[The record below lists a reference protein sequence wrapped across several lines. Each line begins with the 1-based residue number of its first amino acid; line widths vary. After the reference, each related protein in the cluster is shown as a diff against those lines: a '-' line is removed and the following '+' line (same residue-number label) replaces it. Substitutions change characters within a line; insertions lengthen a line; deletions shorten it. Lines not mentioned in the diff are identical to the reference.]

1 MYQFNNNKGFGV
13 EIEFIRPDFLP
24 QQEVANK
31 VDDALIEVGGG
42 CNLES
47 YNHITRPEWKLV
59 TDASVKGQTGYRGD
73 NELVSPILRG
83 YNGKKQLQIVL
94 DTLNSLGCDVNVSC
108 GIHVHHDVTYT
119 MVSSREKVT
128 KFLNNLI
135 KFVCKFEHLIYRI
148 VTPSRLTGIYCN
160 PARAVFGKMRHSGM
174 HNSGLKEITKKI
186 FRDLKEDVDYKYNN
200 YGQGVSSGCINF
212 GGQSQRTRYCGLN
225 LKNIWTRGSVE
236 FRYMQGSLNFDKI
249 WSWVVLTQAII
260 NVTETTKSV
269 AFKSVKNNLT
279 GMFYFRKALG
289 FIGNTNR
296 CEDTKKANSVI
307 LKRYKKLTTP
317 NCEVVRQNSRYYQ
330 LTRAGV

>member
-13 EIEFIRPDFLP
+13 EIEFIRPDFLT

-108 GIHVHHDVTYT
+108 GIHVHHDVTNT

-135 KFVCKFEHLIYRI
+135 KFVCKF
-148 VTPSRLTGIYCN
+148 
-160 PARAVFGKMRHSGM
+160 
-174 HNSGLKEITKKI
+174 
-186 FRDLKEDVDYKYNN
+186 
-200 YGQGVSSGCINF
+200 
-212 GGQSQRTRYCGLN
+212 
-225 LKNIWTRGSVE
+225 
-236 FRYMQGSLNFDKI
+236 
-249 WSWVVLTQAII
+249 
-260 NVTETTKSV
+260 
-269 AFKSVKNNLT
+269 
-279 GMFYFRKALG
+279 
-289 FIGNTNR
+289 
-296 CEDTKKANSVI
+296 
-307 LKRYKKLTTP
+307 
-317 NCEVVRQNSRYYQ
+317 
-330 LTRAGV
+330 